1 MIEFFMK
8 KILLSIFLVLFSIST
23 AQAYSEFCAGFKKG
37 YITGYKQAKNTSF
50 NPFVPY
56 CPPKPFK
63 GYGDPSSDFEHGY
76 VIGYKQGMFAN

>member
-1 MIEFFMK
+1 MK
-8 KILLSIFLVLFSIST
+8 KVFAIIALSFLWSANAIASD
-23 AQAYSEFCAGFKKG
+23 FCSGFKQG

-56 CPPKPFK
+56 CPPQPFK